1 MWQVKVKVKSKVKA
15 IFFTLSAAESER
27 EIAVEPILSSARNR
41 GIKSYRTNTKYR
53 SGSISYVFLAYFLT
67 ILNLNTCVD
76 HLCTFASVFQ

>member
-41 GIKSYRTNTKYR
+41 GIKSYRTN
-53 SGSISYVFLAYFLT
+53 ISTGQGLYLMFF
-67 ILNLNTCVD
+67 
-76 HLCTFASVFQ
+76 SVFFNYFKS